1 MFKRLNLPPGINRES
16 TEYSA
21 EGTWFDSNNIRFRG
35 MYPECIGGWEQEGSF
50 TLDGIGREIFSWST
64 YSGYQYICV
73 ATSWKFYVIHACVA
87 YDITPLRVAPVTLAS
102 DPFTATNGSSTI
114 TVAAAGHGASVGDF
128 VTFSGAASLGGAITV
143 DVLNREYQI
152 VSITLNTF
160 TFVATAT
167 ANSSDT
173 AKGGASVVA
182 SYQIS
187 IGNSAPVSGSGW
199 GLSVW
204 GGSAPADGNSAIITG
219 ISNASPAVVT
229 ATNEFENGD
238 SVYISGVSGITN
250 TTSTF
255 TAIAKAAQTQIIAA
269 NALVDGD
276 LIHITGVDGMTQL
289 NDNYYVVSDSSG
301 ANFKIKHRNLEYV
314 DSREYTTY
322 SGPSGTAEV
331 SLNGKH
337 YTVSDRTTTTF
348 QIKDSSGTKINTP
361 AAVPG
366 WSAYSAPNTGTA
378 DTGRGWGDPADLS
391 VVISD
396 GIRLCYVD
404 NYGEDLMI
412 ANKNGEIYYWDVS
425 SATTV
430 STGIPKSDGT
440 ERALPIDNDVAFEGN
455 SGTPEVI
462 GSFLVSD
469 RDGHVVAFQCNDIG
483 ASAKNS
489 LLVRWSDQNNP
500 FEWTPSATNTSGGQI
515 LRIGSRIVGGL
526 VGREEILVWTDS
538 AMYSMRYVGYPAM
551 FSFSVVS
558 GNVRIISSRSAVNV
572 SSMIFFMGDD
582 GFYSY
587 AGALAPLASTVEKYV
602 FDDINMDESE
612 KIFAGAN
619 SVFNEVFW
627 IYPSIGSIE
636 PDKYV
641 LYNYLDQVW
650 SIGNFDMSSLSL
662 ESTSTSSYN
671 RTSWMDASI
680 FGSPMA
686 TYIHQWDSTTTP
698 STQKT
703 AVMMQ
708 EMGSSAQGG
717 DMNSFVESGDMEISE
732 GDRYAL
738 LNRIFPDVKF
748 FDIAETA
755 ADPSL
760 SISVSAKDFPGS
772 AQLSIST
779 VDVKHS
785 MTTGLNG
792 VGSVP
797 PSGNATAIRG
807 RGRAMSV
814 KFSSDASNYKWRL
827 GDTRIDMRPDGRR

>member
-73 ATSWKFYVIHACVA
+73 ATSWKFYVIHSCVA
-87 YDITPLRVAPVTLAS
+87 YDITPLRKTS
-102 DPFTATNGSSTI
+102 DKISGGAMHPFAFTDGSSTLVV
-114 TVAAAGHGASVGDF
+114 TDTAHGAQAGDF
-128 VTFSGAASLGGAITV
+128 VTFEDVAASSPFTTEV
-143 DVLNREYQI
+143 MNKEYQI
-152 VSITLNTF
+152 GVILSANTYNF
-160 TFVATAT
+160 TAT
-167 ANSSDT
+167 DSSGT
-173 AKGGASVVA
+173 PVVA
-182 SYQIS
+182 SGSGSFGGNIGIAKYQIS
-187 IGNSAPVSGSGW
+187 VGNSAPVSGSGW
-199 GLSVW
+199 GLADW
-204 GGSAPADGNSAIITG
+204 GGLDP
-219 ISNASPAVVT
+219 
-229 ATNEFENGD
+229 
-238 SVYISGVSGITN
+238 
-250 TTSTF
+250 
-255 TAIAKAAQTQIIAA
+255 
-269 NALVDGD
+269 
-276 LIHITGVDGMTQL
+276 
-289 NDNYYVVSDSSG
+289 
-301 ANFKIKHRNLEYV
+301 
-314 DSREYTTY
+314 SR
-322 SGPSGTAEV
+322 A
-331 SLNGKH
+331 
-337 YTVSDRTTTTF
+337 
-348 QIKDSSGTKINTP
+348 
-361 AAVPG
+361 
-366 WSAYSAPNTGTA
+366 
-378 DTGRGWGDPADLS
+378 WGDPADLS
-391 VVISD
+391 ITVSD

-440 ERALPIDNDVAFEGN
+440 ERALPLDNGAFTGN

-500 FEWTPSATNTSGGQI
+500 FDWTPSATNTSGGQI

-587 AGALAPLASTVEKYV
+587 AGSLAPLASTVEKYV
-602 FDDINMDESE
+602 FDDINLDESE

-627 IYPSIGSIE
+627 IYPSSGSIE
-636 PDKYV
+636 PDRYV

-662 ESTSTSSYN
+662 ESSTTSAYN

-680 FGSPMA
+680 FGNPMA
-686 TYIHQWDSTTTP
+686 TYVHQWDSTTTP

-708 EMGSSAQGG
+708 EIGSSAQGG

-748 FDIAETA
+748 FDIAESA
-755 ADPSL
+755 SDPSL

-772 AQLSIST
+772 AQSSIST
-779 VDVKHS
+779 VDVRHS
-785 MTTGLNG
+785 VGTGLNG